1 LRSIGGKS
9 EIVTLSNDGELAYAS
24 DWDVPHWERF
34 FSEYQRLSGD
44 VMLDCADTHSTE
56 ENFNMRFDVFIE
68 GIRATKRALI
78 RDREEWD
85 GIFRPLQNLKDKER
99 TKRSAS
105 HSSEDEQ

>member
-1 LRSIGGKS
+1 
-9 EIVTLSNDGELAYAS
+9 
-24 DWDVPHWERF
+24 
-34 FSEYQRLSGD
+34 
-44 VMLDCADTHSTE
+44 
-56 ENFNMRFDVFIE
+56 MRFDVFIE